1 MKAWT
6 LTAAAL
12 AATLTLAGCAE
23 DAPGVAAVPAP
34 APGDPAIY
42 APDGWPLQI
51 GDRVSYAEKY
61 RLWNE
66 FELPDLP
73 PIKGTP
79 IWRGIVPLHP
89 SPWKGYLALH
99 LVGDQVYAAM
109 IEHDPTKVGDYPYV
123 YRGHFPIRFP
133 DGMRTRESDLP
144 PEYHGKV
151 EYATW
156 PPDPLRPGDSLGHY
170 VVLPGQYDADGRVQ
184 KLDPNYVPDSPDP
197 LMWPDYP
204 ERRK

>member
-23 DAPGVAAVPAP
+23 DAPGVAAVPEP
-34 APGDPAIY
+34 EPGDPAIY

-51 GDRVSYAEKY
+51 GDRISGAEQT
-61 RLWNE
+61 RLYYE
-66 FELPDLP
+66 GFD
-73 PIKGTP
+73 
-79 IWRGIVPLHP
+79 V
-89 SPWKGYLALH
+89 WKWALALN
-99 LVGDQVYAAM
+99 LVGDRVYAAL
-109 IEHDPTKVGDYPYV
+109 IENDPTKLGDYPYV

-133 DGMRTRESDLP
+133 DWIRDEEPYLASK
-144 PEYHGKV
+144 YHGKI
-151 EYATW
+151 EYYPT
-156 PPDPLRPGDSLGHY
+156 PPPPPVDYAKRNV
-170 VVLPGQYDADGRVQ
+170 VVLDPGMFGPDGRIQ
-184 KLDPNYVPDSPDP
+184 KLDPNHVPDSPDP